1 MLNLLLYK
9 KINEKES
16 VITVEKDLLSE
27 QEQVRREKMQGLI
40 DKGINPFSSGFKPE
54 SNSNELF
61 AKFDKMSKE
70 ELAELDYHTSVAGRV
85 MTKRVMGKAGFFHL
99 QDRDGQIQV
108 YLRKD
113 AVGEEWF
120 EYYKEMDL
128 GDIVG
133 IEGTVFRTNHGELS
147 IKADKIVH
155 LTKALRPLPDK
166 YHGLVDQEERYRRRY
181 VDLIMNE
188 KSREVAMLRPKIMRE
203 IRSFFDAK
211 GLIEVETPVLTPILG
226 GAAARPFETHHNT
239 LDMEFYLRIATE
251 LPLKRL
257 IVGGLEGVYE
267 IGRLFRNEGMSP
279 KHNPEF
285 TTIEAYVAYADFKD
299 MMVLQEELLE
309 HLANTVLGTTEITY
323 QGVDISLKGPFR
335 RVHMVDIVKEVTGV
349 DLWPNMSDEEAVKIA
364 KEHNVP
370 LEKHQKTYGHVVNE
384 FFETFCEDK
393 IVQPTFVYGHPVEV
407 SPLAKKNEEDPR
419 FTDRFET
426 FIDGRE
432 YSNAFSELND
442 PIDQRER
449 FEAQLREADLGNDE
463 ANEMD
468 VDYVEALEYGM
479 PPTGGIGIGLDR
491 LIMLLTDSQSIR
503 DVILFPHMRHR

>member
-1 MLNLLLYK
+1 M
-9 KINEKES
+9 EKQ
-16 VITVEKDLLSE
+16 ILTE
-27 QEQVRREKMQGLI
+27 QETIRREKMDAMI
-40 DKGINPFSSGFKPE
+40 EKGINPFASGFKPE
-54 SNSNELF
+54 
-61 AKFDKMSKE
+61 KRSKE
-70 ELAELDYHTSVAGRV
+70 ILSVFEDKTKDELAEMNVQTSIAGRV

-113 AVGEEWF
+113 AVGDDSF

-147 IKADKIVH
+147 VKATKIVH

-166 YHGLVDQEERYRRRY
+166 YHGLQDQEERYRRRY

-188 KSREVAMLRPKIMRE
+188 RSREVAMMRPQIMRE
-203 IRSFFDAK
+203 IRHYFDDK
-211 GLIEVETPVLTPILG
+211 GLIEVETPVLTPVLG

-285 TTIEAYVAYADFKD
+285 TTIEAYVAYADMSD
-299 MMVLQEELLE
+299 MMILNEELME
-309 HLANTVLGTTEITY
+309 HLSKTILGTTEISY
-323 QGVDISLKGPFR
+323 QGTDISLKGPYK
-335 RVHMVDIVKEVTGV
+335 RVHMVDMVKEHTGV
-349 DLWPNMSDEEAVKIA
+349 DLWEIRDLDEALALA
-364 KEHNVP
+364 KEHNLK
-370 LEKHQKTYGHVVNE
+370 LEKHQQSYGHVVNE

-393 IVQPTFVYGHPVEV
+393 IIQPTFVYGHPLEV

-419 FTDRFET
+419 FTDRFE
-426 FIDGRE
+426 FFVDGRE
-432 YSNAFSELND
+432 YANAFSELND
-442 PIDQRER
+442 PIDQRNR
-449 FEAQLREADLGNDE
+449 FEAQLAEKDLGNVE
-463 ANEMD
+463 ANDMD
-468 VDYVEALEYGM
+468 TDYVEALEYGM

>member
-1 MLNLLLYK
+1 M
-9 KINEKES
+9 EK
-16 VITVEKDLLSE
+16 TALTE
-27 QEQVRREKMQGLI
+27 QEIIRREKMNAMI
-40 DKGINPFSSGFKPE
+40 AKGINPFSSGFKPE
-54 SNSNELF
+54 KRS
-61 AKFDKMSKE
+61 KDIFDLYENKTKE
-70 ELAELDYHTSVAGRV
+70 ELAEMNVETSIAGRV
-85 MTKRVMGKAGFFHL
+85 MTKRVMGKAGFFHI

-113 AVGEEWF
+113 AVGDDSF
-120 EYYKEMDL
+120 EYYESMDL

-133 IEGTVFRTNHGELS
+133 IKGSVFRTNHGELS
-147 IKADKIVH
+147 IKADEIVH

-166 YHGLVDQEERYRRRY
+166 YHGLQDQEERYRRRY

-188 KSREVAMLRPKIMRE
+188 KSREVAMMRPKIMKE
-203 IRSFFDAK
+203 IRRYFDDK
-211 GLIEVETPVLTPILG
+211 GLIEVETPVLTPVLG
-226 GAAARPFETHHNT
+226 GAAARPFETHHNA

-257 IVGGLEGVYE
+257 IVGGMEGVYE

-285 TTIEAYVAYADFKD
+285 TTIEAYVAYADMED
-299 MMVLQEELLE
+299 MMILNEELIE
-309 HLANTVLGTTEITY
+309 HLCTEILGTTEISY
-323 QGVDISLKGPFR
+323 QGTELSLKGPYKR
-335 RVHMVDIVKEVTGV
+335 IHMVDMVKEHTGV
-349 DLWPNMSDEEAVKIA
+349 DLWEVRDLDEALALA
-364 KEHNVP
+364 KEHNLN
-370 LEKHQKTYGHVVNE
+370 LEKHQMSYGHIVNE

-393 IVQPTFVYGHPVEV
+393 IVQPTFVFGHPLEV
-407 SPLAKKNEEDPR
+407 SPLAKKNPKDPR
-419 FTDRFET
+419 FTDRFE
-426 FIDGRE
+426 FFVDGRE
-432 YSNAFSELND
+432 YANAFSELND
-442 PIDQRER
+442 PIDQRNR
-449 FEAQLREADLGNDE
+449 FEAQLAEKDLGNVE